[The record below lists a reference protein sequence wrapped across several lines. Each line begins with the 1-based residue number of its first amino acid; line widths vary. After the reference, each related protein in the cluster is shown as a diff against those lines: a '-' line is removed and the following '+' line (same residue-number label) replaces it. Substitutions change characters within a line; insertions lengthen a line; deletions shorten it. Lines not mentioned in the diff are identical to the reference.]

1 MTWKIEFEKNA
12 QKDLEKLDQQIAKR
26 LLSFLSRIEK
36 LEDPR
41 SVGEALKGSVLGSL
55 WKYRVGDYRIIS
67 EIKDTTVLIVVLK
80 VGHRRNIYR

>member
-12 QKDLEKLDQQIAKR
+12 QKDLEKVDRQVAKR
-26 LLSFLSRIEK
+26 ILSFLSRIEK

-41 SVGEALKGSVLGSL
+41 SIGEALKGSALGSF

-67 EIKDTTVLIVVLK
+67 EIRDITVLIVVVK
-80 VGHRRNIYR
+80 IGHRRNIYR